1 MNCRKTI
8 LFSEGQ
14 EWIKKDDVFDVS
26 MGAEVAELVGLLI
39 LYKLREAAPRV
50 DFGLY
55 RDDGLG
61 DAEPMPGPTR
71 ERTKKKIIKTMKD
84 LGLNIT
90 IEFGLKIVDF
100 LEVTLNLNNSTYKP
114 YRKPNDEPCYININ
128 SNHPPNCIKQL
139 PKMINSRLNS
149 ISSNAEVFREAVPI
163 YRAALEK
170 SGHIPKLRYEQE
182 RPRRRQ
188 RKRNITWYNPPFNKA
203 CKTNIGKE
211 FLRLLDKHFPQNRKR
226 KDKLEQIMNRHCIKL
241 SYSGTQSMGKI
252 ISSHNAKV
260 MNDRKRREEPV
271 NTCNC
276 QQGVETCP
284 MSGNCQA
291 SAIVYKATVK
301 ANDGEEKTYTG
312 CTDRTFKERHY
323 GHRADERDRELRKNT
338 KLATYIWEKK
348 DSGVGIEEVKWE
360 ILKQCVK
367 YAPGGDKCDVCL
379 SEKLCIMKNKDIR
392 SLNKRGELMNTC
404 RHRARW
410 RLVKV
415 KNK

>member
-26 MGAEVAELVGLLI
+26 MGAYDGAEVAELVGLLI

-182 RPRRRQ
+182 RPWRRQ

-203 CKTNIGKE
+203 CKTNIGK
-211 FLRLLDKHFPQNRKR
+211 DSK
-226 KDKLEQIMNRHCIKL
+226 
-241 SYSGTQSMGKI
+241 
-252 ISSHNAKV
+252 SS
-260 MNDRKRREEPV
+260 
-271 NTCNC
+271 
-276 QQGVETCP
+276 
-284 MSGNCQA
+284 
-291 SAIVYKATVK
+291 
-301 ANDGEEKTYTG
+301 
-312 CTDRTFKERHY
+312 
-323 GHRADERDRELRKNT
+323 
-338 KLATYIWEKK
+338 
-348 DSGVGIEEVKWE
+348 
-360 ILKQCVK
+360 
-367 YAPGGDKCDVCL
+367 
-379 SEKLCIMKNKDIR
+379 
-392 SLNKRGELMNTC
+392 
-404 RHRARW
+404 
-410 RLVKV
+410 
-415 KNK
+415 